1 MQLRSD
7 YHQSFPQS
15 AEIALDSCFF
25 KDCSNISDGQC
36 ARTVIVL
43 VSSEHGASWT
53 NEMSGSSESFLLAIV
68 EDFRDVKV
76 LGTVGS

>member
-1 MQLRSD
+1 MQGETQLMQLRSD

-25 KDCSNISDGQC
+25 KDCSNISDGQY

-43 VSSEHGASWT
+43 LSSEKNLRAG
-53 NEMSGSSESFLLAIV
+53 NLV
-68 EDFRDVKV
+68 
-76 LGTVGS
+76 